1 MTGESGVLTSGMEIM
16 KGLLKTRAMASGALV
31 VLLFFGWMAVVR
43 AAGSAG
49 YDPRRDPAADL
60 RAAVEE
66 AQRSGRRILLEVG
79 GEWCVWCHV
88 FQDLVDK
95 DKEVAARLR
104 DGFVVVK
111 VNWSPE
117 NENTRFLSAYPP
129 IPGYPHFFVLESDG
143 TYLRS
148 QPVDPFTQGS
158 GYDRAKVL
166 AFLKQWSPPV
176 KRR

>member
-1 MTGESGVLTSGMEIM
+1 MSGESGVLTSGMEIM
-16 KGLLKTRAMASGALV
+16 KELLRTRALSGALM
-31 VLLFFGWMAVVR
+31 VLLFLGLAAAVR

-60 RAAVEE
+60 RAAVQE
-66 AQRSGRRILLEVG
+66 AQRSGQRILLEVG

-88 FQDLVDK
+88 FQDLVTR
-95 DKEVAARLR
+95 DKEVGARLR

-148 QPVDPFTQGS
+148 QPVDPFTKGS

-176 KRR
+176 KKH

>member
-1 MTGESGVLTSGMEIM
+1 M
-16 KGLLKTRAMASGALV
+16 
-31 VLLFFGWMAVVR
+31 VLLLLGLATAAR

-60 RAAVEE
+60 RTAVQE
-66 AQRSGRRILLEVG
+66 ARQSGKRILLEVG

-88 FQDLVDK
+88 LQDLVTQ

-104 DGFVVVK
+104 DGFVLVK

-129 IPGYPHFFVLESDG
+129 IPGYPHFFVLASDG

-148 QPVDPFTQGS
+148 QPVDPFTKGS

-176 KRR
+176 KKH

>member
-1 MTGESGVLTSGMEIM
+1 MSGESGVLTSGMEIM
-16 KGLLKTRAMASGALV
+16 KGLLRTRALSGALM
-31 VLLFFGWMAVVR
+31 VLLFFGWATAVR
-43 AAGSAG
+43 AAGAAG

-60 RAAVEE
+60 RAAVQE
-66 AQRSGRRILLEVG
+66 ARRSGKRILLEVG

-104 DGFVVVK
+104 DGFVLVK

-148 QPVDPFTQGS
+148 QSFDTFTKGDA
-158 GYDRAKVL
+158 YDRAKVL

-176 KRR
+176 KKH